1 MNWVELATKSHTE
14 HAASLAALN
23 RRVTAYVSAL
33 TDSIV
38 AQSSADGQVTF
49 SMSDESRTGCTI
61 RAQHDETSVTVK
73 CEVILAQDEHK
84 LQLNTD
90 ADVLGELTG
99 FNTDDD
105 VTPALEATADYVGLA
120 LATAKS

>member
-38 AQSSADGQVTF
+38 EQSSADGQVTF
-49 SMSDESRTGCTI
+49 SISDETRTGCTI
-61 RAQHDETSVTVK
+61 HSKHGKTSVAVK
-73 CEVILAQDEHK
+73 CEVTFAHDEYK
-84 LQLNTD
+84 IQLTTD
-90 ADVLGELTG
+90 ADLLGELIR

-105 VTPALEATADYVGLA
+105 LPSSLEATANFVGLA